1 MVDIYGIK
9 IHKGINEI
17 AFNNLLTLVAPEKK
31 DRIKKF
37 KFFNDAQRCLL
48 GDSLARY
55 VICNKL
61 GIKNSQLKF
70 SNNKYGKPVLLEP
83 QGLNFNISHSGNWVV
98 FAIDNKPVGI
108 DVETI
113 KPINFDIAKRFFTE
127 VEYNDLMAKD
137 DNERLR
143 YFYTL
148 WTLKE
153 SYIKSVGKGLS
164 ISLNSFAIHIEYDNI
179 WINTNKKFSSC
190 FFKLYEIDKDHIV
203 AVCSQNKECI
213 PKIKIVNLYQLL
225 DLNDYSFALFEH

>member
-9 IHKGINEI
+9 IHKEINKI
-17 AFNNLLTLVAPEKK
+17 AFNNLLPLVAPEKK

-48 GDSLARY
+48 GDLLARY

-70 SNNKYGKPVLLEP
+70 SNNKYGKPVLLQPE
-83 QGLNFNISHSGNWVV
+83 GINFNISHSGDWIVC
-98 FAIDNKPVGI
+98 ALDNKPVGI
-108 DVETI
+108 DVEII
-113 KPINFDIAKRFFTE
+113 KPIDFNIAKMFFTE
-127 VEYNDLMAKD
+127 VEYNDLMTKD

-153 SYIKSVGKGLS
+153 SYIKAVGKGLS

-179 WINTNKKFSSC
+179 WMNINKEFSSY
-190 FFKLYEIDKDHIV
+190 FFKLYKIDKDHVV
-203 AVCSQNKECI
+203 AVCSQNKEYS

-225 DLNDYSFALFEH
+225 DLDNEHE